1 MNKGI
6 IMEVKQNY
14 AIVMNDDGHMN
25 KISKK
30 KNMSIGQKIFYFEED
45 IIRTNGIRNLRNNS
59 FIKTI
64 GSIAALFLIAFT
76 FFYQLSYKETAYA
89 VVSLDINPSI
99 QIEVDN
105 NKTILKVEGM
115 NNDGKNIDFK
125 DLKGL
130 NINDGIQKIKDILVE
145 KNYLKENRDVL
156 VAFALVN
163 EDENTD
169 YEESVLGVI
178 QSTFKSE
185 KVTYVKGN
193 KEDVKEA
200 KSAGIS
206 LGRYEVL
213 QVANENEKKEI
224 DKAPVKEITELIKD
238 KENVIQW
245 GDDESS
251 AAVKVPGSEVV
262 DEPENNSLNKDSNVN
277 NTNVSNN
284 NNNNNNEGHKKPV
297 INGAV
302 DSSSNANTNNNNNS
316 GAQKPDDDIIIEVP
330 PENKPEEET
339 VPPNKEDTIPEKEP
353 AKPSGSDDTSEKEE
367 NNNSENDNKNEEN
380 DNTPVQGETK

>member
-14 AIVMNDDGHMN
+14 AIIMNDDGHMD

-30 KNMSIGQKIFYFEED
+30 KNMAIGQKIFYFEED
-45 IIRTNGIRNLRNNS
+45 IIRTNNIRNIRSNS
-59 FIKTI
+59 FMKTI

-76 FFYQLSYKETAYA
+76 FFYQLSYKEAAYA

-115 NNDGKNIDFK
+115 NDDGKNINFK
-125 DLKGL
+125 ELKGL
-130 NINDGIQKIKDILVE
+130 NINEGIQKIKNILVE

-169 YEESVLGVI
+169 YEESVFGTI
-178 QSTFKSE
+178 KSTFKSE
-185 KVTYVKGN
+185 KVTYVKGK
-193 KEDVKEA
+193 KEDVEEA

-213 QVANENEKKEI
+213 QVADEDAKKEI
-224 DKAPVKEITELIKD
+224 DKAPVKEITEFIKD

-245 GDDESS
+245 GDDEDNKK
-251 AAVKVPGSEVV
+251 VKVPGSEVV
-262 DEPENNSLNKDSNVN
+262 DKVENNTANTDNNSN
-277 NTNVSNN
+277 NTNGSNN
-284 NNNNNNEGHKKPV
+284 NNDGIKKPV

-302 DSSSNANTNNNNNS
+302 DSSSNANTNNNNNNNS
-316 GAQKPDDDIIIEVP
+316 GTQKPEDDIIIEVP
-330 PENKPEEET
+330 PENKVPEET
-339 VPPNKEDTIPEKEP
+339 VPPNKEETIPEKEP
-353 AKPSGSDDTSEKEE
+353 AKPSGNDNPSENED
-367 NNNSENDNKNEEN
+367 NSNDSGNDNKNQEN
-380 DNTPVQGETK
+380 DKLPVQGETK

>member
-14 AIVMNDDGHMN
+14 AIIMNDDGHMD

-30 KNMSIGQKIFYFEED
+30 KNMAIGQKIFYFEED
-45 IIRTNGIRNLRNNS
+45 IIRTNNIRNIRSNS
-59 FIKTI
+59 FMKTI

-76 FFYQLSYKETAYA
+76 FFYQLSYKEAAYA

-115 NNDGKNIDFK
+115 NDDGKNINFK
-125 DLKGL
+125 
-130 NINDGIQKIKDILVE
+130 E
-145 KNYLKENRDVL
+145 LKENRDVL

-169 YEESVLGVI
+169 YEESVFGTI
-178 QSTFKSE
+178 KSTFKSE
-185 KVTYVKGN
+185 KVTYVKGK
-193 KEDVKEA
+193 KEDVEEA

-213 QVANENEKKEI
+213 QVADEDAKKEI

-245 GDDESS
+245 GDDEDSEK
-251 AAVKVPGSEVV
+251 VKVPGSEVV
-262 DEPENNSLNKDSNVN
+262 DKVENNTANTDNNSN
-277 NTNVSNN
+277 NTNGSNN
-284 NNNNNNEGHKKPV
+284 NNDGIKKPV

-302 DSSSNANTNNNNNS
+302 DSSSNANTNNNNNNNNS
-316 GAQKPDDDIIIEVP
+316 GTQKPEDDIIIEVP
-330 PENKPEEET
+330 PENKVPEET
-339 VPPNKEDTIPEKEP
+339 VPPNKEETIPEKEP
-353 AKPSGSDDTSEKEE
+353 AKPSWNDNPSDNED
-367 NNNSENDNKNEEN
+367 NSNDSGNDNKNQEN
-380 DNTPVQGETK
+380 DKLPVQGETK

>member
-76 FFYQLSYKETAYA
+76 FFYQLSYKESAYA

-115 NNDGKNIDFK
+115 NDDGKSIDFK

-130 NINDGIQKIKDILVE
+130 NINEGIQKIKNILVE

-163 EDENTD
+163 DDENED
-169 YEESVLGVI
+169 YEESVKGAI

-213 QVANENEKKEI
+213 QVADENEKKEI

-245 GDDESS
+245 GDDKNN

-262 DEPENNSLNKDSNVN
+262 DEPENNSPNKDSNVN

-353 AKPSGSDDTSEKEE
+353 AKPSGSDNTSEKEE